1 MGDLCTKGNCVQISH
16 FYVYF
21 QLFIEAPEGKIKSS
35 KARKPKIKGGK
46 GK

>member
-21 QLFIEAPEGKIKSS
+21 QLFIKAPEGKIKSS

-46 GK
+46 